1 MTTAKLVIDNLT
13 KSFDGQHLA
22 NNHISLEISPAK
34 ITAFLGHNGA
44 GKSTLLNQMIG
55 FTKPDQGDILYG
67 DISFIY
73 NRKQARTLISY
84 MSQQYAPLDKL
95 TVEQNLEIL
104 GKMRGLSS
112 QELEKAIS
120 QLLTDLEIE
129 DYRYKKGKNLSGGLK
144 RLTSFAMTLIG
155 SSDIILLDEPTND
168 VDPIRREKQWQ
179 LLQKLASK
187 GHTIIIVTHNLLEVE
202 KYADNY
208 ALFNNGRLL
217 KSGKVKQIIHDK
229 LYQIS
234 FDFMT
239 KSILDKIED
248 YTIINGVSCQLE
260 IEERSLAPLIAQ
272 LTEELGQKTISNL
285 SLHQK
290 TLTISDLYRE
300 ELTN

>member
-1 MTTAKLVIDNLT
+1 
-13 KSFDGQHLA
+13 
-22 NNHISLEISPAK
+22 
-34 ITAFLGHNGA
+34 
-44 GKSTLLNQMIG
+44 
-55 FTKPDQGDILYG
+55 
-67 DISFIY
+67 
-73 NRKQARTLISY
+73 
-84 MSQQYAPLDKL
+84 
-95 TVEQNLEIL
+95 
-104 GKMRGLSS
+104 
-112 QELEKAIS
+112 
-120 QLLTDLEIE
+120 
-129 DYRYKKGKNLSGGLK
+129 
-144 RLTSFAMTLIG
+144 MTLIG

-208 ALFNNGRLL
+208 ALFNKGRLL
-217 KSGKVKQIIHDK
+217 KSGKVKQIIHDN

-234 FDFMT
+234 FDFKT

>member
-1 MTTAKLVIDNLT
+1 M
-13 KSFDGQHLA
+13 
-22 NNHISLEISPAK
+22 
-34 ITAFLGHNGA
+34 
-44 GKSTLLNQMIG
+44 
-55 FTKPDQGDILYG
+55 
-67 DISFIY
+67 
-73 NRKQARTLISY
+73 
-84 MSQQYAPLDKL
+84 
-95 TVEQNLEIL
+95 
-104 GKMRGLSS
+104 
-112 QELEKAIS
+112 
-120 QLLTDLEIE
+120 
-129 DYRYKKGKNLSGGLK
+129 
-144 RLTSFAMTLIG
+144 
-155 SSDIILLDEPTND
+155 
-168 VDPIRREKQWQ
+168 
-179 LLQKLASK
+179 QKLASK

-208 ALFNNGRLL
+208 ALFNNGKLL

>member
-1 MTTAKLVIDNLT
+1 MIATSNLSVQFGGRKL
-13 KSFDGQHLA
+13 FDEVDIKFTPG
-22 NNHISLEISPAK
+22 NCYGIIGP
-34 ITAFLGHNGA
+34 NGA

-129 DYRYKKGKNLSGGLK
+129 DYRYKKGKDLSGGLK

-155 SSDIILLDEPTND
+155 SSDIILLDEQMMLTPFVVKSN
-168 VDPIRREKQWQ
+168 
-179 LLQKLASK
+179 
-187 GHTIIIVTHNLLEVE
+187 G
-202 KYADNY
+202 NY
-208 ALFNNGRLL
+208 C
-217 KSGKVKQIIHDK
+217 KS
-229 LYQIS
+229 
-234 FDFMT
+234 
-239 KSILDKIED
+239 
-248 YTIINGVSCQLE
+248 
-260 IEERSLAPLIAQ
+260 
-272 LTEELGQKTISNL
+272 
-285 SLHQK
+285 
-290 TLTISDLYRE
+290 
-300 ELTN
+300 